1 VRTLREEATQAEK
14 SKFMRHLL
22 PIQSDKRH
30 ENVVSLVGVSLNAPP
45 FLAVLE
51 FCGVGD
57 LKTFLQN
64 ATGCVGRNLSQSYLF
79 VYKKRTKRTSSLQSI
94 VTTHQRHFLKNHFFF
109 IVWKVTMI
117 FIISFVCTLYFW
129 EKKGEKKSWSHQNS
143 SMIPN

>member
-1 VRTLREEATQAEK
+1 MRTLREEATQAEK
-14 SKFMRHLL
+14 SKFMSHLL

-64 ATGCVGRNLSQSYLF
+64 ATGIDYHC
-79 VYKKRTKRTSSLQSI
+79 
-94 VTTHQRHFLKNHFFF
+94 F
-109 IVWKVTMI
+109 IGLHYI
-117 FIISFVCTLYFW
+117 FCCNFTAHITAG
-129 EKKGEKKSWSHQNS
+129 K
-143 SMIPN
+143 M